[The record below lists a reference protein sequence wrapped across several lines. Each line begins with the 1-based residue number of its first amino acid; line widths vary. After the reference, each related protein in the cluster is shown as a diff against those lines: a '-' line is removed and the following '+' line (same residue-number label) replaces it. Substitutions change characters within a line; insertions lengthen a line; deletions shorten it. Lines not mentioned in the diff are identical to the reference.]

1 MFKYHTSL
9 AHMNV
14 IMILN
19 EKIHI
24 ESGFVEEN
32 MHPISQGWMMSN
44 TLKTRKSRKLWD
56 FLIDCS
62 NSILEKRTTHY
73 RGT

>member
-24 ESGFVEEN
+24 ESGFVEKN
-32 MHPISQGWMMSN
+32 MHPIS
-44 TLKTRKSRKLWD
+44 
-56 FLIDCS
+56 
-62 NSILEKRTTHY
+62 
-73 RGT
+73 